1 MSASIRHDQLRTSTE
16 ADLGGPGG
24 ATAGRGRGA
33 LPGHAAGLRSVAS
46 AEPSAPTPPRRAG
59 GADASG
65 AEPSLGAYMRDVSRH
80 PLMTPQEERERA
92 EQIVALRTTYWR
104 QILAY
109 APYVEAIADLA
120 RTELTAEQAD
130 PELEATCAKAA
141 AAAVAVRERD
151 RKGTRDALD
160 AAVRE
165 LADRLA
171 ARDQECLLADRVV
184 ADVQQLGSGQKG
196 TVTLPVHPP
205 RKGSRPYAEYLA
217 AVQASAAALRAAR
230 NQFARANLRLVV
242 RMANRL
248 RGSGLSLTDLIQEGN
263 IGLLKAVD
271 RFEPARGFRF
281 STYASWWIR
290 HTMRRAMVNRGRT
303 VRVPQHLHTL
313 AQKLSKTRRR
323 LRGELGRNPHD
334 TELAEAVGTTV
345 DKVVAA
351 TRALATQPV
360 SLDARVSVDDPRSV
374 ADILSVPEEQTPAE
388 RLDML
393 RAEEQMRAALL
404 ELAPMERDILRQRFG
419 LDGQEPRTLA
429 EIGEQYS
436 LSRER
441 IRQLQVL
448 ALEHMRQR
456 MIEAA

>member
-1 MSASIRHDQLRTSTE
+1 MSASISHDQHRTPT
-16 ADLGGPGG
+16 AAMHANHGVRAVGPTTVDSP
-24 ATAGRGRGA
+24 A
-33 LPGHAAGLRSVAS
+33 PAS
-46 AEPSAPTPPRRAG
+46 PRRSIRAG
-59 GADASG
+59 AGDASG
-65 AEPSLGAYMRDVSRH
+65 GEPSLGAYMRDVSRH

-92 EQIVALRTTYWR
+92 EAIVALRTTHWR
-104 QILAY
+104 QIMAY
-109 APYVEAIADLA
+109 APYVEAIAELA
-120 RTELTAEQAD
+120 RTALAAEEGQAD
-130 PELEATCAKAA
+130 PELEASCAKAVVA
-141 AAAVAVRERD
+141 AIAVRERD
-151 RKGTRDALD
+151 RKGTRDALEV
-160 AAVRE
+160 AVRE

-171 ARDQECLLADRVV
+171 ARDQECVLADRVV
-184 ADVQQLGSGQKG
+184 ADVTQLGTGNRG
-196 TVTLPVHPP
+196 TATLPVHPP
-205 RKGSRPYAEYLA
+205 RRGSRPYADYLA
-217 AVQASAAALRAAR
+217 GVRSSGAALRAAR

-334 TELAEAVGTTV
+334 SELAEAVGTTV

-351 TRALATQPV
+351 TRALANQPV
-360 SLDARVSVDDPRSV
+360 SLDARVSSDDPRSV

-456 MIEAA
+456 MTEAA

>member
-1 MSASIRHDQLRTSTE
+1 MSASIRHRDPRTSVE
-16 ADLGGPGG
+16 PLHVRSGSRVVGSLRPDGP
-24 ATAGRGRGA
+24 A
-33 LPGHAAGLRSVAS
+33 PAAPRRAAS
-46 AEPSAPTPPRRAG
+46 AE
-59 GADASG
+59 ASTG
-65 AEPSLGAYMRDVSRH
+65 EPSLGAYMRDVSRH
-80 PLMTPQEERERA
+80 PLMTPQEERQRA
-92 EQIVALRTTYWR
+92 EEIVALRSAHWR
-104 QILAY
+104 SILAY
-109 APYVEAIADLA
+109 APYVEAMAELA
-120 RTELTAEQAD
+120 QAELTAEQPD
-130 PELEATCAKAA
+130 PQLEAACTGAV

-151 RKGTRDALD
+151 RKGTRDALEV
-160 AAVRE
+160 AVRE
-165 LADRLA
+165 LAVQLG
-171 ARDQECLLADRVV
+171 ARDQECVLADRLV
-184 ADVQQLGSGQKG
+184 ADVLELGTGERGS
-196 TVTLPVHPP
+196 VILPVHPP
-205 RKGSRPYAEYLA
+205 RRGSRPYAEYLA
-217 AVQASAAALRAAR
+217 GVQDSAAALRAAR
-230 NQFARANLRLVV
+230 NRFARANLRLVV

-263 IGLLKAVD
+263 LGLLKAVD
-271 RFEPARGFRF
+271 RFEPERGFRF

-323 LRGELGRNPHD
+323 LRGELGRNPYD
-334 TELAEAVGTTV
+334 AELAEAVGTTV
-345 DKVVAA
+345 DKVEAA

-360 SLDARVSVDDPRSV
+360 SLDARVSSDDPRSV
-374 ADILSVPEEQTPAE
+374 ADILSVPEDQTPAE

-419 LDGQEPRTLA
+419 LDGEEPRTLA

-448 ALEHMRQR
+448 ALEHMRRR
-456 MIEAA
+456 MAENEAA

>member
-1 MSASIRHDQLRTSTE
+1 MMSATVDQDRIRKSPEAGPTPAASRRSSGTSE
-16 ADLGGPGG
+16 
-24 ATAGRGRGA
+24 
-33 LPGHAAGLRSVAS
+33 AAG
-46 AEPSAPTPPRRAG
+46 
-59 GADASG
+59 
-65 AEPSLGAYMRDVSRH
+65 EPSLGAYMRDVSRY
-80 PLMTPQEERERA
+80 PLMTPQQERERA
-92 EQIVALRTTYWR
+92 EEIVALRHAYWR
-104 QILAY
+104 QLMAY
-109 APYVEAIADLA
+109 PPYVEAIAALA
-120 RTELTAEQAD
+120 RAELTAELGAERAD
-130 PELEATCAKAA
+130 PELDSACLQVMS
-141 AAAVAVRERD
+141 AAVAVRERD

-160 AAVRE
+160 QAVRE
-165 LADRLA
+165 LAERLG
-171 ARDQECLLADRVV
+171 ARDQECVLADRVA
-184 ADVQQLGSGQKG
+184 ADVLLLGSGASG
-196 TVTLPVHPP
+196 ASLAVHPP
-205 RKGSRPYAEYLA
+205 RRGSRPYAEYLA
-217 AVQASAAALRAAR
+217 GVHESVTALRAAR
-230 NQFARANLRLVV
+230 NRFARANLRLVV

-290 HTMRRAMVNRGRT
+290 HTMRRAMVNRGRI

-323 LRGELGRNPHD
+323 LRGELGRNPYD
-334 TELAEAVGTTV
+334 TELAEAVGSTV

-351 TRALATQPV
+351 TRALANQPI
-360 SLDARVSVDDPRSV
+360 SLDARVSSDDPRSV
-374 ADILSVPEEQTPAE
+374 ADLLSVPEDQTPAE
-388 RLDML
+388 RLDSQ

-404 ELAPMERDILRQRFG
+404 DLAPMERDILRQRFG
-419 LDGQEPRTLA
+419 LDGGEPRTLA

-441 IRQLQVL
+441 IRQLQVI

>member
-1 MSASIRHDQLRTSTE
+1 MSAPISIDQHRTPTE
-16 ADLGGPGG
+16 AM
-24 ATAGRGRGA
+24 
-33 LPGHAAGLRSVAS
+33 HASHGLRAVGPNAGSPAVA
-46 AEPSAPTPPRRAG
+46 APRRPARSGAG
-59 GADASG
+59 DASG
-65 AEPSLGAYMRDVSRH
+65 GEPSLGAYMRDVSRH

-92 EQIVALRTTYWR
+92 EEIVALRTTYWR
-104 QILAY
+104 QIMAY
-109 APYVEAIADLA
+109 APYVEAIAELA
-120 RTELTAEQAD
+120 RTELATEGSEQGQAD
-130 PELEATCAKAA
+130 PELEASCTRAV

-171 ARDQECLLADRVV
+171 ARDQECILADRVV
-184 ADVQQLGSGQKG
+184 ADVTQLGTGNRG
-196 TVTLPVHPP
+196 DATLPVHPP
-205 RKGSRPYAEYLA
+205 RRGSRPYADYLA
-217 AVQASAAALRAAR
+217 AVQTSAGALRAAR

-351 TRALATQPV
+351 TRALANQPV
-360 SLDARVSVDDPRSV
+360 SLDARVSSDDPRTV
-374 ADILSVPEEQTPAE
+374 ADILSVPEEQTPGE
-388 RLDML
+388 RLDIL

-456 MIEAA
+456 MVEIEAA

>member
-1 MSASIRHDQLRTSTE
+1 
-16 ADLGGPGG
+16 
-24 ATAGRGRGA
+24 
-33 LPGHAAGLRSVAS
+33 
-46 AEPSAPTPPRRAG
+46 
-59 GADASG
+59 
-65 AEPSLGAYMRDVSRH
+65 
-80 PLMTPQEERERA
+80 MTPVEERQRA
-92 EQIVALRTTYWR
+92 EEIVRLREAYWR
-104 QILAY
+104 QLMAY
-109 APYVEAIADLA
+109 PPYVEAIAELV
-120 RTELTAEQAD
+120 RHELTIERPD
-130 PELEATCAKAA
+130 PPLSEAANAA
-141 AAAVAVRERD
+141 ANAAVAVRERD

-160 AAVRE
+160 LSVRE
-165 LADRLA
+165 LAALLG
-171 ARDQECLLADRVV
+171 ARDQECLLADRVA
-184 ADVQQLGSGQKG
+184 ADLEQLSLGARQGVG
-196 TVTLPVHPP
+196 LPVHPP
-205 RKGSRPYAEYLA
+205 RRGSRPYAQYLA
-217 AVQASAAALRAAR
+217 GVHSSAAALRAAR

-248 RGSGLSLTDLIQEGN
+248 RGTGLSLTDLIQEGN

-313 AQKLSKTRRR
+313 AQKLAKTRRR
-323 LRGELGRNPHD
+323 LRGQLGRNPLD

-345 DKVVAA
+345 EKVVAA
-351 TRALATQPV
+351 TRALANQPI
-360 SLDARVSVDDPRSV
+360 SLDARVSTDDPRSV
-374 ADILSVPEEQTPAE
+374 ADLLSVPEDQSLGE
-388 RLDML
+388 RLDMQ

-448 ALEHMRQR
+448 ALEHMRRR
-456 MIEAA
+456 MNEEAA

>member
-1 MSASIRHDQLRTSTE
+1 MSASISPDQHRTSTE
-16 ADLGGPGG
+16 AL
-24 ATAGRGRGA
+24 
-33 LPGHAAGLRSVAS
+33 HAPSGLRAIGSK
-46 AEPSAPTPPRRAG
+46 EGAPTSTPRAARS
-59 GADASG
+59 GADASAG
-65 AEPSLGAYMRDVSRH
+65 EPSLGAYMRDVSRH
-80 PLMTPQEERERA
+80 PLMSPQEERERA

-104 QILAY
+104 QIMAY
-109 APYVEAIADLA
+109 APYVEAIAELA
-120 RTELTAEQAD
+120 RVELAAEQGQVD
-130 PELEATCAKAA
+130 PELEASCAKAI

-171 ARDQECLLADRVV
+171 TRDQECLLADRVV
-184 ADVQQLGSGQKG
+184 ADVVQLGSGARG
-196 TVTLPVHPP
+196 TATLPVHPP
-205 RKGSRPYAEYLA
+205 RRGSRPYAEYLA
-217 AVQASAAALRAAR
+217 AVQTSAAALRAAR

-351 TRALATQPV
+351 TRALANHPV
-360 SLDARVSVDDPRSV
+360 SLDARVSSDDPRSV
-374 ADILSVPEEQTPAE
+374 ADILSVPEEQTPGE

-456 MIEAA
+456 MVEIEAA

>member
-1 MSASIRHDQLRTSTE
+1 
-16 ADLGGPGG
+16 
-24 ATAGRGRGA
+24 
-33 LPGHAAGLRSVAS
+33 
-46 AEPSAPTPPRRAG
+46 
-59 GADASG
+59 
-65 AEPSLGAYMRDVSRH
+65 
-80 PLMTPQEERERA
+80 
-92 EQIVALRTTYWR
+92 
-104 QILAY
+104 
-109 APYVEAIADLA
+109 VEAIADLV
-120 RTELTAEQAD
+120 RTDLTADQPD
-130 PELEATCAKAA
+130 PELERACIEAAT
-141 AAAVAVRERD
+141 AAVGVRERD

-160 AAVRE
+160 AAVRT
-165 LADRLA
+165 LADRMS
-171 ARDQECLLADRVV
+171 ARDQECLLADRIA
-184 ADVQQLGSGQKG
+184 ADVEQLGEGTRG

-205 RKGSRPYAEYLA
+205 RRGSRPYAQYLA
-217 AVQASAAALRAAR
+217 DVRGSAAALRAAR

-323 LRGELGRNPHD
+323 LRGELGRNPLD
-334 TELAEAVGTTV
+334 SELADAVGTTV

-351 TRALATQPV
+351 TRALANQPI
-360 SLDARVSVDDPRSV
+360 SLDARVSSDDPRSV
-374 ADILSVPEEQTPAE
+374 ADLLSVPEEHTPGE

-456 MIEAA
+456 MNEIAA

>member
-1 MSASIRHDQLRTSTE
+1 MPASNHHQLRTSSKALHATGMRLVE
-16 ADLGGPGG
+16 PAKAASRRPSG
-24 ATAGRGRGA
+24 AAN
-33 LPGHAAGLRSVAS
+33 AAG
-46 AEPSAPTPPRRAG
+46 G
-59 GADASG
+59 
-65 AEPSLGAYMRDVSRH
+65 EPSLGAYMRDVSRH
-80 PLMTPQEERERA
+80 PLMSPQEERQRA
-92 EQIVALRTTYWR
+92 EEIVALRNAYWR
-104 QILAY
+104 QLLSY
-109 APYVEAIADLA
+109 APYVEAIAALA
-120 RTELTAEQAD
+120 QTELIAELAAGQSD
-130 PELEATCAKAA
+130 PELEAVCTRAIAA
-141 AAAVAVRERD
+141 AAAVRERD

-160 AAVRE
+160 AVVRE
-165 LADRLA
+165 LAQQLA
-171 ARDQECLLADRVV
+171 ARDQECLLADRV
-184 ADVQQLGSGQKG
+184 AAEVQELGSG
-196 TVTLPVHPP
+196 THDVVSLPVHPP
-205 RKGSRPYAEYLA
+205 RRGSRPYAEYLA
-217 AVQASAAALRAAR
+217 GMQGTAAALRAAR

-313 AQKLSKTRRR
+313 AQRLSKTRRR

-351 TRALATQPV
+351 TRALANQPI
-360 SLDARVSVDDPRSV
+360 SLDARVSSDDPRSV
-374 ADILSVPEEQTPAE
+374 ADILSVPEEQTPVE

-404 ELAPMERDILRQRFG
+404 ELTPMERDILSQRFG
-419 LDGQEPRTLA
+419 LDGEEPRTLA

-441 IRQLQVL
+441 IRQLQVI

-456 MIEAA
+456 MTEAA

>member
-1 MSASIRHDQLRTSTE
+1 MSTSHDHLRTSPE
-16 ADLGGPGG
+16 ASPVSL
-24 ATAGRGRGA
+24 A
-33 LPGHAAGLRSVAS
+33 
-46 AEPSAPTPPRRAG
+46 PRRAG
-59 GADASG
+59 ASG
-65 AEPSLGAYMRDVSRH
+65 ASEASAGEPSLSAYMRDVSRY
-80 PLMTPQEERERA
+80 PLMTPREERERA
-92 EQIVALRTTYWR
+92 EEIVSLRTAYWR
-104 QILAY
+104 NLMGY
-109 APYVEAIADLA
+109 APYVEAIADVA
-120 RTELTAEQAD
+120 RVQIAAELPAGQAD
-130 PELEATCAKAA
+130 PEFEVACATAA

-151 RKGTRDALD
+151 RKGTRDALEV
-160 AAVRE
+160 AVRS
-165 LADRLA
+165 LAEHLS
-171 ARDQECLLADRVV
+171 ARDQECLLADRIA
-184 ADVQQLGSGQKG
+184 ADVEQLGLGQPAA
-196 TVTLPVHPP
+196 TLPVHPP
-205 RKGSRPYAEYLA
+205 RRGSRPYDQYLA
-217 AVQASAAALRAAR
+217 TVRGSAAALRAAR

-323 LRGELGRNPHD
+323 LRGELGRNPLD
-334 TELAEAVGTTV
+334 AELADAVGTTV
-345 DKVVAA
+345 DKVEAA
-351 TRALATQPV
+351 TRALATQPI
-360 SLDARVSVDDPRSV
+360 SLDARVSADDPRSV
-374 ADILSVPEEQTPAE
+374 ADLLSVPEEHTPGE

-393 RAEEQMRAALL
+393 RAEEQMRTALL

-456 MIEAA
+456 MNELAA

>member
-1 MSASIRHDQLRTSTE
+1 MSASKTTDQHRTRTDLSPVSTAGRRSKASGIAE
-16 ADLGGPGG
+16 GPGG
-24 ATAGRGRGA
+24 E
-33 LPGHAAGLRSVAS
+33 L
-46 AEPSAPTPPRRAG
+46 
-59 GADASG
+59 
-65 AEPSLGAYMRDVSRH
+65 SLGAYMRDVSRH
-80 PLMTPQEERERA
+80 PLMTPAEERQRA
-92 EQIVALRTTYWR
+92 EQIVQLRDAYWR
-104 QILAY
+104 QLMAY
-109 APYVEAIADLA
+109 PPYVEAIAAVVRD
-120 RTELTAEQAD
+120 ELTANGTAANGTAANGTAANGTAANGTAANGTD
-130 PELEATCAKAA
+130 PELADAATVAS

-160 AAVRE
+160 QAVRE
-165 LADRLA
+165 LAAKLA
-171 ARDQECLLADRVV
+171 ARDQECLLADQV
-184 ADVQQLGSGQKG
+184 AADLEQLSQGSRQG
-196 TVTLPVHPP
+196 VRLAVHPP
-205 RKGSRPYAEYLA
+205 RRGSRPYAQYLA
-217 AVQASAAALRAAR
+217 GVRSSAVALRMAR

-248 RGSGLSLTDLIQEGN
+248 RGTGLSLTDLIQEGN

-313 AQKLSKTRRR
+313 AQKLAKTRRR
-323 LRGELGRNPHD
+323 LRGQLGRNPLD
-334 TELAEAVGTTV
+334 AELAEAVGTSV
-345 DKVVAA
+345 EKVVAA
-351 TRALATQPV
+351 TRALANQPI

-374 ADILSVPEEQTPAE
+374 ADLLSVPEEQSPGE
-388 RLDML
+388 RLDMQ

-448 ALEHMRQR
+448 ALEHMRRR
-456 MIEAA
+456 MREAA

>member
-1 MSASIRHDQLRTSTE
+1 MSASTTSDQHRTRT
-16 ADLGGPGG
+16 DLSPVSAAGRRSKASGIAEGPGG
-24 ATAGRGRGA
+24 E
-33 LPGHAAGLRSVAS
+33 L
-46 AEPSAPTPPRRAG
+46 
-59 GADASG
+59 
-65 AEPSLGAYMRDVSRH
+65 SLGAYMRDVSRH
-80 PLMTPQEERERA
+80 PLMSPAEERQRA
-92 EQIVALRTTYWR
+92 EEIVQLRGAYWR
-104 QILAY
+104 QLMAY
-109 APYVEAIADLA
+109 PPYVEAIAEVVQA
-120 RTELTAEQAD
+120 ELTVDGAD
-130 PELEATCAKAA
+130 PELADTATIAS

-160 AAVRE
+160 QAVRE
-165 LADRLA
+165 LAAKLA
-171 ARDQECLLADRVV
+171 ARDQECLLADRVA
-184 ADVQQLGSGQKG
+184 ADLEQLSLGSRQG
-196 TVTLPVHPP
+196 VRLAVHPP
-205 RKGSRPYAEYLA
+205 RRGSRPYAQYLA
-217 AVQASAAALRAAR
+217 GVRSSAAALRVAR

-248 RGSGLSLTDLIQEGN
+248 RGTGLSLTDLIQEGN

-313 AQKLSKTRRR
+313 AQKLAKTRRR
-323 LRGELGRNPHD
+323 LRGQLGRNPLD
-334 TELAEAVGTTV
+334 AELAEAVGTSV
-345 DKVVAA
+345 EKVVAA
-351 TRALATQPV
+351 TRALANQPI

-374 ADILSVPEEQTPAE
+374 ADLLSVPEEQSPSE
-388 RLDML
+388 RLDMQ

-448 ALEHMRQR
+448 ALEHMRRR
-456 MIEAA
+456 MREAA

>member
-1 MSASIRHDQLRTSTE
+1 MSASIIDHDQLRTPIAASP
-16 ADLGGPGG
+16 APAAPRRSGG
-24 ATAGRGRGA
+24 ASD
-33 LPGHAAGLRSVAS
+33 AAG
-46 AEPSAPTPPRRAG
+46 G
-59 GADASG
+59 
-65 AEPSLGAYMRDVSRH
+65 EPSLGAYMRDVSRH
-80 PLMTPQEERERA
+80 ALMTPQEERERA
-92 EQIVALRTTYWR
+92 EQIVALRTAYWR
-104 QILAY
+104 QLMAY
-109 APYVEAIADLA
+109 APYVEAIAELA

-130 PELEATCAKAA
+130 PELEAACAKAIG
-141 AAAVAVRERD
+141 AAVAVRERD

-160 AAVRE
+160 VAVRE
-165 LADRLA
+165 LAEQLGT
-171 ARDQECLLADRVV
+171 RDQECLLADRV
-184 ADVQQLGSGQKG
+184 ASDVEQLGSGARG

-205 RKGSRPYAEYLA
+205 RRGSRPYADYLG
-217 AVQASAAALRAAR
+217 AVHGTAVALRAAR

-351 TRALATQPV
+351 TRALANQPV
-360 SLDARVSVDDPRSV
+360 SLDARVSSDDPRSV
-374 ADILSVPEEQTPAE
+374 ADILSVPEEQTPGE

-456 MIEAA
+456 MTEAA

>member
-1 MSASIRHDQLRTSTE
+1 MSASISYDQHRTST
-16 ADLGGPGG
+16 AALHGPQG
-24 ATAGRGRGA
+24 
-33 LPGHAAGLRSVAS
+33 LHAVGSTQVGEPASVAPQ
-46 AEPSAPTPPRRAG
+46 APRRSARSG
-59 GADASG
+59 GDASG
-65 AEPSLGAYMRDVSRH
+65 GEPSLGAYMRDVSRH

-92 EQIVALRTTYWR
+92 EEIVALRTAYWR
-104 QILAY
+104 HIMAY
-109 APYVEAIADLA
+109 APYVEAIAELA
-120 RTELTAEQAD
+120 RTELAAEQAQGPAD
-130 PELEATCAKAA
+130 PALEAACSRAV

-160 AAVRE
+160 AAVRV
-165 LADRLA
+165 LAERLA
-171 ARDQECLLADRVV
+171 AHDQECLLADRVV
-184 ADVQQLGSGQKG
+184 ADVQQLGSDTRG
-196 TVTLPVHPP
+196 TVSLPVHPP
-205 RKGSRPYAEYLA
+205 RRGSRPYAEYLA

-271 RFEPARGFRF
+271 RFEPARGIRF

-351 TRALATQPV
+351 TRALANQPV
-360 SLDARVSVDDPRSV
+360 SLDARVSSDDPRTV
-374 ADILSVPEEQTPAE
+374 ADILSVPEEQTPGE
-388 RLDML
+388 RLDIL

-456 MIEAA
+456 MTEAA

>member
-1 MSASIRHDQLRTSTE
+1 MSASISHDQHRTPSE
-16 ADLGGPGG
+16 LLHADQGMRAIGPSR
-24 ATAGRGRGA
+24 AGSPA
-33 LPGHAAGLRSVAS
+33 SVAPPGPRRS
-46 AEPSAPTPPRRAG
+46 ARAG
-59 GADASG
+59 GDASG
-65 AEPSLGAYMRDVSRH
+65 GEPSLGAYMRDVSRH

-109 APYVEAIADLA
+109 APYVEAMAELA
-120 RTELTAEQAD
+120 QAELGAVQGQGQGQVD
-130 PELEATCAKAA
+130 PELLAA
-141 AAAVAVRERD
+141 CSRAVAAAVAVRERD

-171 ARDQECLLADRVV
+171 AHDQECLLADRVV
-184 ADVQQLGSGQKG
+184 AEVQQLGSGTRG

-205 RKGSRPYAEYLA
+205 RRGSRPYAEYLA

-351 TRALATQPV
+351 TRALANQPV
-360 SLDARVSVDDPRSV
+360 SLDARVSSDDPRSV

-393 RAEEQMRAALL
+393 RAEEQMRTALL

-448 ALEHMRQR
+448 ALEHMRLR
-456 MIEAA
+456 MTEAA

>member
-1 MSASIRHDQLRTSTE
+1 MSASISHDQHRTLTE
-16 ADLGGPGG
+16 ALHADHGVRAVGLSK
-24 ATAGRGRGA
+24 AGSPA
-33 LPGHAAGLRSVAS
+33 SVAPQ
-46 AEPSAPTPPRRAG
+46 APRRSARAG
-59 GADASG
+59 DASG
-65 AEPSLGAYMRDVSRH
+65 SEPSLGAYMRDVSRH

-92 EQIVALRTTYWR
+92 EEIVALRTAFWR
-104 QILAY
+104 QIMAY
-109 APYVEAIADLA
+109 APYVEAIAELA
-120 RTELTAEQAD
+120 RTELAGDGSQEQAD
-130 PELEATCAKAA
+130 PQLEAACARAV

-171 ARDQECLLADRVV
+171 AHDQECVLADRVV
-184 ADVQQLGSGQKG
+184 ADVHQLGSGTRG

-205 RKGSRPYAEYLA
+205 RRGSRPYAEYLA

-351 TRALATQPV
+351 TRALANQPV
-360 SLDARVSVDDPRSV
+360 SLDARVSSDDPRSV

-419 LDGQEPRTLA
+419 LDGEEPRTLA

-456 MIEAA
+456 MTEAA

>member
-1 MSASIRHDQLRTSTE
+1 MSASIRHDQHRTST
-16 ADLGGPGG
+16 
-24 ATAGRGRGA
+24 GA
-33 LPGHAAGLRSVAS
+33 LHAAGVRSLRPAKAAANVPDVRALG
-46 AEPSAPTPPRRAG
+46 PSRQGSPAPAVSRRT
-59 GADASG
+59 GADTSG
-65 AEPSLGAYMRDVSRH
+65 GEPSLGAYMRDVSRH

-92 EQIVALRTTYWR
+92 EEIVALRTAYWR
-104 QILAY
+104 QILSY
-109 APYVEAIADLA
+109 APYVEAIAELA
-120 RTELTAEQAD
+120 RTELTAEQPD
-130 PELEATCAKAA
+130 PELVAA
-141 AAAVAVRERD
+141 CSRAEAAAVAVRERD

-165 LADRLA
+165 LADRLS

-184 ADVQQLGSGQKG
+184 ADVNQLGEG
-196 TVTLPVHPP
+196 TRGNATLPVHPP
-205 RKGSRPYAEYLA
+205 RRGSRPYAEYLA
-217 AVQASAAALRAAR
+217 AIQGSAAALRAAR

-334 TELAEAVGTTV
+334 SELADAVGTTV

-360 SLDARVSVDDPRSV
+360 SLDARVSSDDPRSV
-374 ADILSVPEEQTPAE
+374 ADVLSVPEEQTPAE

-456 MIEAA
+456 MTEAA

>member
-1 MSASIRHDQLRTSTE
+1 MSASQTRDTHRTSTE
-16 ADLGGPGG
+16 VSAVRRRPKATGITDTPGG
-24 ATAGRGRGA
+24 E
-33 LPGHAAGLRSVAS
+33 L
-46 AEPSAPTPPRRAG
+46 
-59 GADASG
+59 
-65 AEPSLGAYMRDVSRH
+65 SLGAYMRDVSRH
-80 PLMTPQEERERA
+80 ALMTPDEERRRA
-92 EQIVALRTTYWR
+92 EEIVGLRETYWR
-104 QILAY
+104 QLMAY
-109 APYVEAIADLA
+109 PPYVEAIATVVS
-120 RTELTAEQAD
+120 TEMVAD
-130 PELEATCAKAA
+130 QPDPALSSAAATAA
-141 AAAVAVRERD
+141 AAAIAVKERD
-151 RKGTRDALD
+151 RKGTRDAL
-160 AAVRE
+160 AVAVHE
-165 LADRLA
+165 LAVLFG
-171 ARDQECLLADRVV
+171 ARDQECMLADRIA
-184 ADVQQLGSGQKG
+184 ADLEQLSLG
-196 TVTLPVHPP
+196 TRRGVGLPVHPP
-205 RKGSRPYAEYLA
+205 RRESRPYAEYLA
-217 AVQASAAALRAAR
+217 GTRSAAAALRASR

-248 RGSGLSLTDLIQEGN
+248 RGTGLSLTDLIQEGN

-313 AQKLSKTRRR
+313 GQKLSKTRRR
-323 LRGELGRNPHD
+323 LRGELGRNPLD
-334 TELAEAVGTTV
+334 SELAEAVGTTV

-351 TRALATQPV
+351 TRALSNQPI

-374 ADILSVPEEQTPAE
+374 ADLLSMPEEQSPSE
-388 RLDML
+388 RLDMQ

-429 EIGEQYS
+429 QIGEQYS

-448 ALEHMRQR
+448 ALEHMRRR
-456 MIEAA
+456 MQEAA